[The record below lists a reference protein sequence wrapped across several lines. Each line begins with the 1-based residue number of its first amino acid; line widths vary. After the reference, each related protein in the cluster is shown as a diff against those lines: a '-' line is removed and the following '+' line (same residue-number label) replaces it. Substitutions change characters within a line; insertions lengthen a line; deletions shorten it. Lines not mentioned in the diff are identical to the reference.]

1 MAAIARAAIDPRAGM
16 FMTAAEEE
24 VEAVADLMAD
34 EAWLAM
40 ELIPEAAELMMELTV
55 GLRVTVVIVFV
66 TESEGLRGMSS
77 IYTPPWLT
85 SSNSCLATPK
95 KESAG
100 AIKTNL
106 DKV

>member
-40 ELIPEAAELMMELTV
+40 ELIPDAAELMMELTV
-55 GLRVTVVIVFV
+55 GL
-66 TESEGLRGMSS
+66 
-77 IYTPPWLT
+77 
-85 SSNSCLATPK
+85 
-95 KESAG
+95 
-100 AIKTNL
+100 
-106 DKV
+106 